1 MTFCYV
7 HQPSCFPVLASR
19 GVGGGGVLPHKRL
32 MGMCRWMGPHFHD
45 WIDYNRVAFSIELL
59 ERGRTFSDFLGF
71 FQLRDPT
78 RVKHR
83 PEAIHL

>member
-7 HQPSCFPVLASR
+7 HQPSSFPVLAARR
-19 GVGGGGVLPHKRL
+19 GWGGVLPHKRL
-32 MGMCRWMGPHFHD
+32 VGMCRWMGPRFHD
-45 WIDYNRVAFSIELL
+45 WIDYNGVAFSIELL

-71 FQLRDPT
+71 FQLHDPT

-83 PEAIHL
+83 PGAIHL